1 MPTVH
6 VQAGSSA
13 DLQEIANSL
22 FKAKKVVVITGAG
35 ISTNSGIPDFR
46 SENGLYSMIQGQ
58 FDAAAKLDGLKSD
71 DARNAGDDRPRKRRR
86 VSPSPVGDT
95 IEVKD
100 ATEGS
105 KMPIEGESIEVL
117 DQNESSI
124 SNGDDCIEAVNQEA
138 YVEKPCPQ
146 AEGVSRIGLD
156 PMDMSLGS
164 DPRDEEVVLLSEES
178 VLAEEWNGDPDS
190 GLPTTLKEEE
200 AQAKSDGA
208 RQPSSVVFAKKK
220 GPEQDTQFG
229 SPVPAKAPPTSLTT
243 SPPTAQAQSSVNEHN
258 STASQ
263 HQQHPSFSISKPRTL
278 PSDHNLRVVSSSGP
292 STPKQSSSDSGAQT
306 TTLSS
311 PLSSPPPIM
320 SDPYEEPLTN
330 SRSSSSRC
338 TSPDSSDD
346 VSPSSNRP
354 FNSQV
359 LKHAS
364 LSTLKGR
371 DLFDAS
377 IWSDPLKTSVFYT
390 FATNLRQKSRY
401 ASPSGSHHFISHLRN
416 TGKMVRCYTQN
427 IDLLEDKVGLATHL
441 LLGTGSRS
449 RFSTRNAKAAAAAS
463 SRQDLYNS
471 DSQITEF
478 GPNGRPTVPG
488 GNPKPVLAADTGST
502 RAPTSS
508 NQQTSSGL
516 VEEVNVVHRET
527 RDGDQGMAEGTSQEG
542 GDRRQLCADN
552 GKKPSAANS
561 NNLPQNLEGGGASQS
576 GPSSP
581 EPDRGVECVY
591 LHGSLRALRCF
602 QCGGVVDW
610 DEGDRELQTMSGQQ
624 PPCPRCEDA
633 TAARQERG
641 KRALGVGK
649 LRPDIVLYGEEH
661 PESQQISD
669 IIQHDL
675 SLAPD
680 MLIIMGTSLKV
691 HGLKTVVK
699 EFAKAV
705 HNKKEGKVIFINYTK
720 PADSVWADTIDFWV
734 QMDCDAWVH
743 DLKEKK
749 PLIWLPP
756 GSVVD
761 EPRNNKKRRRANV
774 ETEKIASKE
783 LLKQESSVG
792 TTTMA
797 PSSKSNKV
805 QKRETLKQ
813 TRPHEPKPQPK
824 RPAAF
829 RDHKAN
835 GAFLTTKI
843 IKDLAAISGRNIPK
857 YSTVTTAE
865 TEAPRVDTP
874 VSTSEEP
881 VVTKQS
887 LRKGRGPRLKNARTR
902 NPGSKVT
909 TSTET
914 IAVSDP
920 IVEPTK
926 PAADQIEYGKSHTKN
941 NVIQVGASRSS
952 ATSTHARLPSLV
964 KETISKSAARDVDG
978 AASLKQPV
986 LAVMPIRNNGPGPAG
1001 EGNSILAAVKSHH
1014 RIRKPKA
1021 FFEPKPVPP
1030 SKSVR
1035 GTPVPSGSN
1044 AKPRAKPAPQGKKPK
1059 LLGKTAKVEQGRQA
1073 PHKQTPILPP
1083 PRPRPRKSTST
1094 STIRNTT
1101 APQQPGAPVES
1112 YTLPPLHPQNLESYR
1127 YPTQCGDWPCPP
1139 AQPPAYLEPIVVVDG
1154 PPSDMSP
1161 TTSPQHWRNHAFSLR
1176 DPQSR
1181 HLEGPCRG
1189 LDFITV
1195 PSTAPPA
1202 GPPDVMGVSP
1212 TLAPPPAQL
1221 TAQMIKINAAP
1232 PSAFLGNAPF
1242 LAPPHAAMMDAQP
1255 PPGVQSIEDSPNR
1268 QLQRENEAAAALSQL
1283 RSPPIFDD
1291 RRFAMI

>member
-71 DARNAGDDRPRKRRR
+71 DARTAGDDRPRKRRR

-105 KMPIEGESIEVL
+105 GMPVEGESIEVL
-117 DQNESSI
+117 GQNENSM

-138 YVEKPCPQ
+138 FVEKSCPK
-146 AEGVSRIGLD
+146 AEDVGRIGLE

-178 VLAEEWNGDPDS
+178 VLAEEWNGDPDP
-190 GLPTTLKEEE
+190 GLPITPKEEE
-200 AQAKSDGA
+200 AQAKSDGGH
-208 RQPSSVVFAKKK
+208 QPSISA
-220 GPEQDTQFG
+220 D
-229 SPVPAKAPPTSLTT
+229 APTTSLTTKLTT
-243 SPPTAQAQSSVNEHN
+243 SPPAVQAQSPPDEHN

-263 HQQHPSFSISKPRTL
+263 HQQHPKFSISKPLTL
-278 PSDHNLRVVSSSGP
+278 RSDHNLRVVSSSGP

-330 SRSSSSRC
+330 SHSSSSRC

-463 SRQDLYNS
+463 SRQDLTNS
-471 DSQITEF
+471 DSQITES
-478 GPNGRPTVPG
+478 GPNGRPIVPG
-488 GNPKPVLAADTGST
+488 GDPKPVLAADTNST

-508 NQQTSSGL
+508 NQETALGL
-516 VEEVNVVHRET
+516 VEEVSVVQRKT

-552 GKKPSAANS
+552 GKKPIAANS
-561 NNLPQNLEGGGASQS
+561 NNVPQNLEGGGASQS

-705 HNKKEGKVIFINYTK
+705 HNKREGKVIFINYTK

-761 EPRNNKKRRRANV
+761 EPRNNKKRRRTNV
-774 ETEKIASKE
+774 EAEKIANKE
-783 LLKQESSVG
+783 LLKQESSAS

-805 QKRETLKQ
+805 QKRETLKE
-813 TRPHEPKPQPK
+813 TRPPEPKPQPK

-843 IKDLAAISGRNIPK
+843 IKDLAAISGRDIPK
-857 YSTVTTAE
+857 YSTITTAG
-865 TEAPRVDTP
+865 TEAPRVGKP
-874 VSTSEEP
+874 VSTSEKP
-881 VVTKQS
+881 VATKQS

-920 IVEPTK
+920 IVVPTK
-926 PAADQIEYGKSHTKN
+926 PAANQFEDGKSHTAKN
-941 NVIQVGASRSS
+941 NAIQVGAARSR
-952 ATSTHARLPSLV
+952 ATSTHTRLPSLA
-964 KETISKSAARDVDG
+964 KETIPKSAARDVDG
-978 AASLKQPV
+978 AASLKQEAYPPTAAQDQLV
-986 LAVMPIRNNGPGPAG
+986 LAVMPIPNNGPGLVG

-1030 SKSVR
+1030 SKSGR
-1035 GTPVPSGSN
+1035 GTPVPSSSN

-1059 LLGKTAKVEQGRQA
+1059 SLGKAAKVEQGRQA
-1073 PHKQTPILPP
+1073 PQKQTPILPP
-1083 PRPRPRKSTST
+1083 PRPRSRKSTST

-1101 APQQPGAPVES
+1101 APQQPGTPVEQ

-1127 YPTQCGDWPCPP
+1127 YPTQCGEWPCPP

-1202 GPPDVMGVSP
+1202 GPPDVTGVSP

-1232 PSAFLGNAPF
+1232 PSAFLMNAPF

-1283 RSPPIFDD
+1283 RSPPVFDD